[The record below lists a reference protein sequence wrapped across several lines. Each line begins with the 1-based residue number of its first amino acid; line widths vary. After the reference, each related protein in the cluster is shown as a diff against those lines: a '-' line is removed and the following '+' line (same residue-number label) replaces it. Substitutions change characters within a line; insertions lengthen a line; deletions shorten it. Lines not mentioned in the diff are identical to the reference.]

1 MINYVGGTASN
12 IIIGDPMPKV
22 NYGWTC
28 PKCNKVWNPSE
39 SGCRN
44 CNQYFP
50 TIDPFSVP
58 NPYPQPMVPIEPF
71 DFPTYP
77 LSWPEISNPIGSVD
91 TGVRTF
97 INATTEKKI

>member
-1 MINYVGGTASN
+1 MINYVGNTN
-12 IIIGDPMPKV
+12 EYTIGDPVPRV

-39 SGCRN
+39 SGCKN

-58 NPYPQPMVPIEPF
+58 NIHWTQPMVPIEPF
-71 DFPTYP
+71 DFPMWSET
-77 LSWPEISNPIGSVD
+77 SNVPK
-91 TGVRTF
+91 
-97 INATTEKKI
+97 A

>member
-1 MINYVGGTASN
+1 MINYVGDTASN
-12 IIIGDPMPKV
+12 FTIRDPMPKV

-71 DFPTYP
+71 DFPIYP
-77 LSWPEISNPIGSVD
+77 VTWTETISNPIGNADIKAFSH
-91 TGVRTF
+91 
-97 INATTEKKI
+97 ATTEKKV